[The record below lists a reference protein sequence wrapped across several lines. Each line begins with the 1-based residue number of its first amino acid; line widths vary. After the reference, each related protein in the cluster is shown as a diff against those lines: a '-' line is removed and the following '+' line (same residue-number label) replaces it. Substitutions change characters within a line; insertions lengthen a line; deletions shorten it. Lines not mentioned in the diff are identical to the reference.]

1 MGSKIGCLETP
12 MELELVGRE
21 KSSEQIVE
29 KVVPVSIKKS
39 SSQSSIL
46 ILTMDTEVQPRIS

>member
-1 MGSKIGCLETP
+1 

-29 KVVPVSIKKS
+29 KVVPVSIKES